1 MLGRSGPKLGAMS
14 WMNQIANVLQ
24 NYSGGAGTAPNEG
37 EVANHFNQVAQ
48 VAPAGDMAGGI
59 ASMFRSDQ
67 TPPFAQQVGQLF
79 GNSNPSQRANL
90 LNTLLASG
98 AGAGV
103 LSQIAQATGIS
114 IPASG
119 GTQQVTPEVAAQIP
133 PQAVQQAAE
142 QAEKHDP
149 SIVDRVSQLY
159 AQHPMLIQTLGALA
173 MGMAMSHLANRRS

>member
-1 MLGRSGPKLGAMS
+1 MLGRAGAKLDVMS

-24 NYSGGAGTAPNEG
+24 NYSGGASTAPNEG
-37 EVANHFNQVAQ
+37 EVANHFSQVAQ
-48 VAPAGDMAGGI
+48 AAPTNDLAGGI

-67 TPPFAQQVGQLF
+67 TPPFAQQVSQLF

-98 AGAGV
+98 AGAGL
-103 LSQIAQATGIS
+103 LSQITRASGIS
-114 IPASG
+114 IPTSG
-119 GTQQVTPEVAAQIP
+119 GAQQVTAEMAAQIP

-149 SIVDRVSQLY
+149 SIVDRVSQVY
-159 AQHPMLIQTLGALA
+159 AQHPMLVQTLGALA
-173 MGMAMSHLANRRS
+173 MSMAMSHLANRRS